1 MNGGEGGCNIDVMLD
16 NGSNDEVVDGIDD
29 VLDGGGGGGGDMN
42 KSSSLPSSSS
52 GGGKKSS
59 SGE

>member
-42 KSSSLPSSSS
+42 KSSSSSSSSS
-52 GGGKKSS
+52 GGG
-59 SGE
+59 